1 MHAYINTVRYRYS
14 AYIYVYI
21 YSVVLQISYSTGL
34 DRSSI
39 DIRSRSSSMHEPK
52 LINKG
57 MKYVRIN
64 VAVTIVDLV
73 GVEEGWHD
81 RLCLLEMEP
90 TVCAVWVN
98 TRSKRSEGHEIQICL
113 AEEEL
118 HVHTSRILWMW
129 KVCLSSG
136 RPNSPAGIA
145 SLRSGGV
152 TSMPSTVVE
161 QMRPCLFFINPRNSS
176 PLINNSELIA
186 F

>member
-1 MHAYINTVRYRYS
+1 
-14 AYIYVYI
+14 
-21 YSVVLQISYSTGL
+21 
-34 DRSSI
+34 
-39 DIRSRSSSMHEPK
+39 
-52 LINKG
+52 

-118 HVHTSRILWMW
+118 HVHTSRILWILQFNDVEGLPILGTTKFAGRDCKLEVRW
-129 KVCLSSG
+129 GDEHAVDGSG
-136 RPNSPAGIA
+136 
-145 SLRSGGV
+145 
-152 TSMPSTVVE
+152 
-161 QMRPCLFFINPRNSS
+161 CLFFINPRNSS

>member
-1 MHAYINTVRYRYS
+1 
-14 AYIYVYI
+14 
-21 YSVVLQISYSTGL
+21 
-34 DRSSI
+34 
-39 DIRSRSSSMHEPK
+39 MHEPK

-152 TSMPSTVVE
+152 TSMPSTVVDASSSSILGTL
-161 QMRPCLFFINPRNSS
+161 PCPRRLRSYS
-176 PLINNSELIA
+176 DACYYPASHDRSIDHH
-186 F
+186 

>member
-1 MHAYINTVRYRYS
+1 
-14 AYIYVYI
+14 
-21 YSVVLQISYSTGL
+21 
-34 DRSSI
+34 
-39 DIRSRSSSMHEPK
+39 MHEPK

-73 GVEEGWHD
+73 GVEEGWYD

-98 TRSKRSEGHEIQICL
+98 TRSKRSEGHEIKS
-113 AEEEL
+113 
-118 HVHTSRILWMW
+118 VSRKRSCTYILVGSCGFSNSTMW

-152 TSMPSTVVE
+152 TSMPSTVVDASSSSILGTL
-161 QMRPCLFFINPRNSS
+161 PCPRRLRSYS
-176 PLINNSELIA
+176 DA
-186 F
+186 C